1 MKRKQK
7 GQGPKASKQD
17 RNAPDNSRAE
27 AGAASDRFQANVFT
41 WTGPGVENI
50 FIAFE
55 PAKQRKH
62 RGLWKDAVAD
72 IHGEAS
78 ERVENNG

>member
-1 MKRKQK
+1 MRRKQK

-17 RNAPDNSRAE
+17 RNAPDNSRA
-27 AGAASDRFQANVFT
+27 APDRFQANVFT

-55 PAKQRKH
+55 PAKQRKR
-62 RGLWKDAVAD
+62 RGLWQDGVVD
-72 IHGEAS
+72 SHGLAS
-78 ERVENNG
+78 ERTENNG